1 MWWRVIKEY
10 ILFVSLLVFHFTL
23 QQSLYTMCLTFLF
36 IYLKLWDNALKE
48 RKEGPGKREFRNTT
62 NINREKRKK
71 EKKRYT
77 FFSFTQSLRN
87 KRNVKLFCFGLL
99 RSVTLSLKNSVT
111 LYFIFP
117 YFGERSITPRSRRG
131 QPLG

>member
-1 MWWRVIKEY
+1 MTKEY
-10 ILFVSLLVFHFTL
+10 KLFVSLLVFHFTL
-23 QQSLYTMCLTFLF
+23 QQSLYAMCLTFLF

-48 RKEGPGKREFRNTT
+48 RKEGGKENSETQLT
-62 NINREKRKK
+62 LIGKRKK

-77 FFSFTQSLRN
+77 FFSFMQSLRN